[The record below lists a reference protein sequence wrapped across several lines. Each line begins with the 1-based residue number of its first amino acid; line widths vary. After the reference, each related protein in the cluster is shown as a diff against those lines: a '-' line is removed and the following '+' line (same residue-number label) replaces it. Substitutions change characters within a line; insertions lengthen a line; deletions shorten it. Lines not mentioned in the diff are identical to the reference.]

1 MLQILNV
8 MEPSFSDKMSVSY
21 LMCQLFGPGSA
32 GAAGLAYDF
41 RHARLLM
48 NEDPMQRKIGLL
60 LPPGFQALDLMAT
73 TVFELA
79 NAISGEPRYTLQMLS
94 ETGGVVPSSSGVAVL
109 TEAVAQYD
117 IDTVL
122 VAGQLTPGQPSTP
135 GFLDILRQSA
145 LHARRLAGLCTGAF
159 LLAEAGLLD
168 GKRVTTHWALAR
180 ELQRAYPRLRV
191 EEDRIFINEGKL
203 WTSAGMTACA
213 DLCLALVEADH
224 GIEMS
229 RNIARKL
236 VVYHRRSGGQ
246 SQFSAL
252 LELEPKSDRIQQ
264 ALSYAKRHLKKPLS
278 VIELAG
284 AANLSTRQFSRAFR
298 VETGQ
303 SPARA
308 VEVLRVE
315 AARAMIEGSNQSIDV
330 VARET
335 GFADPERMRRA
346 FLRAFGQPPQAIKRA
361 AREQAMLSA

>member
-1 MLQILNV
+1 
-8 MEPSFSDKMSVSY
+8 
-21 LMCQLFGPGSA
+21 
-32 GAAGLAYDF
+32 
-41 RHARLLM
+41 
-48 NEDPMQRKIGLL
+48 MQRKIGLL

-79 NAISGEPRYTLQMLS
+79 NGIAGELCYALQLLS
-94 ETGGVVPSSSGVAVL
+94 ETGGIMTSSSGVGVL
-109 TEAVAQYD
+109 TEAATAYAF
-117 IDTVL
+117 DTLL

-135 GFLDILRQSA
+135 GFIGILRQA
-145 LHARRLAGLCTGAF
+145 GQQARRVASICTGAF

-168 GKRVTTHWALAR
+168 GKRATTHWALAR

-191 EEDRIFINEGKL
+191 EEDRIFINEGKI
-203 WTSAGMTACA
+203 WTSAGMTACV

-224 GIEMS
+224 GVEMS
-229 RNIARKL
+229 RQIARKL

-278 VIELAG
+278 VDELAG
-284 AANLSTRQFSRAFR
+284 AANLSTRQFSRTFR

>member
-1 MLQILNV
+1 
-8 MEPSFSDKMSVSY
+8 
-21 LMCQLFGPGSA
+21 
-32 GAAGLAYDF
+32 
-41 RHARLLM
+41 
-48 NEDPMQRKIGLL
+48 MQRTIGLL
-60 LPPGFQALDLMAT
+60 LPPGFEA
-73 TVFELA
+73 
-79 NAISGEPRYTLQMLS
+79 LQMLS
-94 ETGGVVPSSSGVAVL
+94 ETGGIMRSSSGMGVL
-109 TEAVAQYD
+109 TEAVTAHRF
-117 IDTVL
+117 DTLL
-122 VAGQLTPGQPSTP
+122 VAGQPAPGQSSSP
-135 GFLDILRQSA
+135 GLIAILRQSSQQ
-145 LHARRLAGLCTGAF
+145 ARRVASLCTGAF

-168 GKRVTTHWALAR
+168 GKRATTHWALAR

-191 EEDRIFINEGKL
+191 EEDCIFINEGKI
-203 WTSAGMTACA
+203 WTSAGMTACV
-213 DLCLALVEADH
+213 DLCLALVEADL
-224 GIEMS
+224 GLAMS
-229 RNIARKL
+229 RHIARKL

-278 VIELAG
+278 VDELAG
-284 AANLSTRQFSRAFR
+284 AANLSTRQFSRTFR

-315 AARAMIEGSNQSIDV
+315 AARAMIEGSNQPIEV

-361 AREQAMLSA
+361 AREQALVPA